1 MAEGMSIIANKVPGV
16 NAFPCQDV
24 KTAFDSRGIN
34 NSNVLTLGSMVTN
47 NDNAKEIIE
56 KQDFLKNSMKEIPKL
71 ISNHSHIPYST
82 QALSGGDEPSHHHTH
97 GHDVFV
103 IRGHKTVKNLTTGID
118 YDLRPGGYLYTP
130 ASQIHQVFY
139 HEVIEY
145 WFMRDSD
152 VKILFLGRTKKII
165 YL

>member
-1 MAEGMSIIANKVPGV
+1 MGMSIIANKVPGV

-34 NSNVLTLGSMVTN
+34 NSNVLTLGN
-47 NDNAKEIIE
+47 
-56 KQDFLKNSMKEIPKL
+56 KQDVKDFLKNSMKEIPKL